1 MLCELRAMADGNGCL
16 HLCVGANGADW
27 LHYVWRGTE
36 LTVRTASG
44 ERRVSSRAA
53 IKLMLRELWLQESAV
68 STLANPETG
77 RTESPR

>member
-68 STLANPETG
+68 SAQANPEAG
-77 RTESPR
+77 RAESPR